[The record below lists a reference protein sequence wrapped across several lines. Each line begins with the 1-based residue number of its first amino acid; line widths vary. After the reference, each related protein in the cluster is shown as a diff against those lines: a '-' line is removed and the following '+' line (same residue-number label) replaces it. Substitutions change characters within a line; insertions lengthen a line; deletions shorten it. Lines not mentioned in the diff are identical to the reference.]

1 MLVCSKYKKSFE
13 PSIHEIHGRG
23 EREETHVYDLD
34 IATEQ
39 NAATQEKM
47 TTWQGR
53 QTDKAAVRFDIISSD
68 KPIRFGRHD
77 K

>member
-39 NAATQEKM
+39 NAATQENM
-47 TTWQGR
+47 AG
-53 QTDKAAVRFDIISSD
+53 QTDRQSCSSV
-68 KPIRFGRHD
+68 
-77 K
+77 